1 MTAKSVLMRPQCL
14 RPGTR
19 ALTCYATGIAKG
31 YPAPWG
37 KNIFALLQQKLQN
50 LK

>member
-1 MTAKSVLMRPQCL
+1 MTEKSVLMRPQGL
-14 RPGTR
+14 RSGSRAPPGVAR
-19 ALTCYATGIAKG
+19 G

-37 KNIFALLQQKLQN
+37 KNILGPYQQALQN